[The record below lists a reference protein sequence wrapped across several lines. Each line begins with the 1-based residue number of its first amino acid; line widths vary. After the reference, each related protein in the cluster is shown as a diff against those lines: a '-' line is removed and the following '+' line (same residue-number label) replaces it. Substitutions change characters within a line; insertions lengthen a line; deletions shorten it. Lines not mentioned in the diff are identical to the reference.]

1 MYQVAS
7 TTIIIPGWTRYIQAD
22 RIEGNGGSCHCRVFG
37 VYDDGFDNPAPSTF
51 ITSQV
56 IGPHDLWYFIG
67 GSLTTDSTGLRYT
80 DTSNRLGW

>member
-1 MYQVAS
+1 VYGTQIDS
-7 TTIIIPGWTRYIQAD
+7 D
-22 RIEGNGGSCHCRVFG
+22 G
-37 VYDDGFDNPAPSTF
+37 VPNPL

-80 DTSNRLGW
+80 DTSNRQGW

>member
-1 MYQVAS
+1 VY
-7 TTIIIPGWTRYIQAD
+7 
-22 RIEGNGGSCHCRVFG
+22 G

-51 ITSQV
+51 ITSQD

-67 GSLTTDSTGLRYT
+67 GSFTTDSTGLRYT